1 MSLFDWKSDEGPV
14 QRSVWAWRW
23 VVALLLC
30 LTGAIQ
36 ANANEQAITQ
46 ERVEAALRRHTLQYG
61 PWKAENV
68 ELRVSPFAATT
79 IPAGVARYQ
88 VLQPT
93 KFSNAGVHNFQL
105 TVEIAGKAAARLW
118 VKAEIR
124 LFEQVVVAAAPLA
137 RQELIGAQD
146 LRIER
151 RETAGRGNR
160 PFTRIEDVIGKQPTR
175 AIEANEVLTPSAVDR
190 PTLMKRGS
198 AIRLVFETGSLRVET
213 AGVAEEGGK
222 IGDLIQVKNSA
233 SGKVLRGVVLDGR
246 QVRLN

>member
-1 MSLFDWKSDEGPV
+1 MLG
-14 QRSVWAWRW
+14 
-23 VVALLLC
+23 

-36 ANANEQAITQ
+36 ANATEQAITQ

-61 PWKAENV
+61 PWKTENV
-68 ELRVSPFAATT
+68 ELRLLPFAATK
-79 IPAGVARYQ
+79 IPAGPARYQ

-93 KFSNAGVHNFQL
+93 KLSNPGMHNFQL
-105 TVEIAGKAAARLW
+105 AIEIAGKEAARLW

-124 LFEQVVVAAAPLA
+124 VFEHVVVAAAPLA

-146 LRIER
+146 LRVER
-151 RETAGRGNR
+151 REMVGRGNR
-160 PFTRIEDVIGKQPTR
+160 PFTRIEDVIGKQSTR
-175 AIEANEVLTPSAVDR
+175 AIEANEVLTPRAGDR

-233 SGKVLRGVVLDGR
+233 SGKILRGVVLDGR

>member
-1 MSLFDWKSDEGPV
+1 MGLFDWRLENGPAK
-14 QRSVWAWRW
+14 RRAWAWRGIL
-23 VVALLLC
+23 ALMLG
-30 LTGAIQ
+30 LTGTVE
-36 ANANEQAITQ
+36 ANATEPTITQ
-46 ERVEAALRRHTLQYG
+46 ERVETALRRHTLQYG

-68 ELRVSPFAATT
+68 ELRVSPFAAAT

-105 TVEIAGKAAARLW
+105 TVEIAGKEATRLW

-124 LFEQVVVAAAPLA
+124 VFEQVVVAASPLA

-198 AIRLVFETGSLRVET
+198 AIKLVFETGSLRVET

-233 SGKVLRGVVLDGR
+233 SGKTLRGVVLDGR

>member
-1 MSLFDWKSDEGPV
+1 MGFFDWKLDDAPV
-14 QRSVWAWRW
+14 QRRAWAWLCLA
-23 VVALLLC
+23 ALLLC
-30 LTGAIQ
+30 LTGTIQ
-36 ANANEQAITQ
+36 ANAAEQAITQ

-68 ELRVSPFAATT
+68 ELHVLYFPTMS
-79 IPAGVARYQ
+79 IPAGLARYQ
-88 VLQPT
+88 VLQPS
-93 KFSNAGVHNFQL
+93 KLANAGVYNFQL
-105 TVEIAGKAAARLW
+105 AVEIAGKEAARLW

-124 LFEQVVVAAAPLA
+124 VFEQVVVAVAPLA

-175 AIEANEVLTPSAVDR
+175 AIDANEVLTPTSVDR

-222 IGDLIQVKNSA
+222 IGELIQVKNA
-233 SGKVLRGVVLDGR
+233 LSGKILRGVVLDGR
-246 QVRLN
+246 QVRVN